1 MQKKD
6 EKINEEEEI
15 SLRKEISRLKELM
28 EIQER
33 HLSFEEECY
42 LKLKAENKRLK
53 SSYAVHLSKLSEIEI
68 PIPRIKEP
76 NLYNLYDM
84 VVHIDSF
91 QKISWLLENHNI
103 STEEFSNPPNQ
114 IVIGIMGREN
124 VGKSHIL
131 GKLSGVELP
140 VGYAIQTQGLS
151 IKYSKKDNILTT
163 CLDSAGVHAPV
174 YYYDPRINEKF
185 IPKSEFNKPVKKP
198 LTKQESE
205 KPPIFDNLSYQIKEG
220 LKMQMISDR
229 RLTETFIEDFILFA
243 SRVIIIV
250 VGQLTQADQTI
261 IERIRREYK
270 EKKFIII
277 VHNFMYLS
285 DEESI
290 KSQIQKDIFR
300 SCEVEERVIPGS
312 NNVRYYCEKQ
322 DLSNPFAKSK
332 YQICHFVYCQEN
344 TKTADLQNNL
354 VLTQIWNKV
363 KTIDERDKFNVFESL
378 RRFFRLNFKNYLKVQ
393 NASNFNFNFIF
404 FEGFFQKA
412 NRNPRTP

>member
-1 MQKKD
+1 MQKKVN
-6 EKINEEEEI
+6 KTNEEEEI
-15 SLRKEISRLKELM
+15 FLRNEISRLKELM

-42 LKLKAENKRLK
+42 LKLKAENERLK
-53 SSYAVHLSKLSEIEI
+53 SYTVHLSEFTKIENFHLSK
-68 PIPRIKEP
+68 PKKP
-76 NLYNLYDM
+76 NLFNLYDM

-91 QKISWLLENHNI
+91 QKISWRLENHNL
-103 STEEFSNPPNQ
+103 STEEFANPPNQ

-174 YYYDPRINEKF
+174 YYHDQQINEKF
-185 IPKSEFNKPVKKP
+185 IPKSEFNKPMP
-198 LTKQESE
+198 LSKQE
-205 KPPIFDNLSYQIKEG
+205 PPAFDNLSYPIKEG

-285 DEESI
+285 NEESI
-290 KSQIQKDIFR
+290 KSQIEKDIFR
-300 SCEVEERVIPGS
+300 SCEVEERIIPGS
-312 NNVRYYCEKQ
+312 NVRYYCEKQ
-322 DLSNPFAKSK
+322 ELSNPFAKSK

-344 TKTADLQNNL
+344 TRAGDLQNQISLN
-354 VLTQIWNKV
+354 QIWNIV

-378 RRFFRLNFKNYLKVQ
+378 QRFFRVNFKNYLKVQ
-393 NASNFNFNFIF
+393 KT
-404 FEGFFQKA
+404 Q
-412 NRNPRTP
+412 